1 MAGGGSSEAAA
12 LVPMEDTIEALI
24 DHLIA
29 PLLPMRGSSQNPP
42 SISQQEEMG
51 KQMQAVVLLYNYYHR
66 RQFPQLEFLGFES
79 FCKSASIAKPALLNY
94 MKFMHNCNGGLA
106 DLEKQLSITEK
117 MVMDGCSISAALDAS
132 KSAPDME
139 KWPISKVAVFLINPT
154 KETCLLQFSSVTKGV
169 WSLVEKELG
178 SPGEVVV
185 GGKQLKKHTSAEKKT
200 ANGSLDKP
208 CEDELQ
214 RLAFSEVEYITGIT
228 RTNLRVMERD
238 LAYSLSKERTT
249 ARLYIMCYTEA
260 VNKGLTEVPV
270 KDVLNSLRGP
280 LVRGG
285 VTAEVT
291 SVVEH
296 YLLLPYADILSG
308 LTNGKASLHEDQR
321 ANKQTPCSEQSVDI
335 PSYRDNNIGNKKF
348 KKNGNYGASK
358 NESSAVIPKVED
370 CGGHCS
376 MKLDKPPSIKEEA
389 TNDNLLQ
396 NVHCSEILTSKK
408 SVVDTVTSKKE
419 CLPLNSRQQS
429 LDVNDIKR
437 AKTVSDTHSD
447 PVTEEKSCS
456 ANKITID
463 DCNDKVSVLDS
474 IKKRCSVKGLNR
486 ELSGK
491 VDQAG
496 LIQDGLGKSYHQL
509 VSAPFDQEEKNDFL
523 HSSLRALQKRR
534 DDLCQKQ
541 RILEDEIAQCEMKIQ
556 TILTGEKKM
565 LIAESRAEASD
576 EMQIGFSSCS
586 DERRQNQ
593 RLKRKTLSEAVL
605 CLRSSCQEL
614 DDICLE
620 NNWILPRYGVLP
632 SVADGK
638 FQASVAVKGVDFECT
653 ADGDSVRSPRE
664 ARESAAAHMLTK
676 LRSMASQSSD

>member
-1 MAGGGSSEAAA
+1 MAGGGASEAAA

-24 DHLIA
+24 DHLVA
-29 PLLPMRGSSQNPP
+29 PLLPMRGFSQNPP

-94 MKFMHNCNGGLA
+94 MKFMHNCDGGLA

-154 KETCLLQFSSVTKGV
+154 KETCLLQFSSVTKGF
-169 WSLVEKELG
+169 
-178 SPGEVVV
+178 
-185 GGKQLKKHTSAEKKT
+185 
-200 ANGSLDKP
+200 DKP

-358 NESSAVIPKVED
+358 NESSVVIPKVED

-474 IKKRCSVKGLNR
+474 IKKQCSVKGLNR

-576 EMQIGFSSCS
+576 EMRIGLSSCS

-676 LRSMASQSSD
+676 LRSMASQSSH